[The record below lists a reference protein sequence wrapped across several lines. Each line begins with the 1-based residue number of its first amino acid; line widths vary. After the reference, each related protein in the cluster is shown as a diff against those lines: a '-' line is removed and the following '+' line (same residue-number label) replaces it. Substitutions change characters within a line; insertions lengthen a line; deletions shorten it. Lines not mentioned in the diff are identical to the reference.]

1 MDAREILIIVLT
13 ATVVL
18 ATMYIIKKY
27 LFYISEKGKMVKT
40 TLKIDGM
47 RCGMCEAHI
56 CDVIRRGCYAKKITA
71 SHIKGEA
78 VILSDAPAD
87 KEALKTAIE
96 NTGYKV
102 LGITEETVEKRGL
115 FGFLK
120 K

>member
-18 ATMYIIKKY
+18 VGMYVAKKY
-27 LFYISEKGKMVKT
+27 LLYLTEKGKMVKT

-56 CDVIRRGCYAKKITA
+56 CDVIRKSCYAKKVTA
-71 SHIKGEA
+71 SHVKGEA
-78 VILSDAPAD
+78 VITSDAPAD

-102 LGITEETVEKRGL
+102 LGITEENIEKRGF